1 MKKLYLVFEYCGG
14 GELYNALYKFGGM
27 DEKQAAGV
35 FYQVLLALNYMHKQ
49 KICHRDL
56 KADNCL
62 FLLSGPDSP
71 VKIID
76 FGLAVEYADPSMQ
89 RFFEGWEGEK
99 ENTNRVWTDKTVAG
113 AGNCMTLITPF
124 LGVNN

>member
-1 MKKLYLVFEYCGG
+1 MKKLYLVFEYCAG
-14 GELYNALYKFGGM
+14 GELYNTLFKFGGM

-35 FYQVLLALNYMHKQ
+35 FYQILLALNYMHKQ

-71 VKIID
+71 VKLID
-76 FGLAVEYADPSMQ
+76 FGLAVEYADPSITFLV
-89 RFFEGWEGEK
+89 R
-99 ENTNRVWTDKTVAG
+99 TNVKPTQIEFGPIRLSQVLGTV
-113 AGNCMTLITPF
+113 L
-124 LGVNN
+124 

>member
-14 GELYNALYKFGGM
+14 GELFNTLYKFGGM
-27 DEKQAAGV
+27 GEKQAAAI
-35 FYQVLLALNYMHKQ
+35 FYQILLALNYMHKQ

-71 VKIID
+71 IKLID
-76 FGLAVEYADPSMQ
+76 FGLAVEYADPSKFQ
-89 RFFEGWEGEK
+89 FDFNFQNRIRTAKTFSSPWNRKKRF
-99 ENTNRVWTDKTVAG
+99 
-113 AGNCMTLITPF
+113 
-124 LGVNN
+124 